1 MYSVSILVC
10 GLLCATA
17 SMTVR
22 LSSRKQET
30 ILMVLFTFL
39 FSLIMADRS
48 LDIPDTFWYQNSF
61 SELDAHQQYAFS
73 LFQDNYRFGFE
84 YGYIY
89 FMQFFKRFISTDYRV
104 FFFFCSIIIS
114 SLFIYSVKNIYIYLV
129 DDDSEDINYPL
140 LFCIYVSYFGLYY
153 CGMAIRAG
161 LAMGLILLGVVFS
174 LRKKYVPAIL
184 LLFVAFTLQRTSV
197 VGVGLLLSILF
208 FRLKI
213 NKRIMM
219 GIWLAIGI
227 LIFSGVAT
235 RLFSYTSDLLVML
248 FNRSSLDY
256 SRYLLRGGQAS
267 EAGIAV
273 FLDWVIGIIILLSIY
288 EDERI
293 ARIFNI
299 YLVGFIIIVFTMTIP
314 GFNRISDYFT
324 VVNIPMLYQFSTDRN
339 INRFIRI
346 FLCVLVVGLNI
357 VRVLNRYGWV

>member
-1 MYSVSILVC
+1 MYSISILVC

-22 LSSRKQET
+22 LNKRKQET
-30 ILMVLFTFL
+30 ILMVLL
-39 FSLIMADRS
+39 VLVFSLLMAYRS
-48 LDIPDTFWYQNSF
+48 LEIPDTFWYQNSF
-61 SELDAHQQYAFS
+61 SELDAHQKYTFS

-89 FMQFFKRFISTDYRV
+89 FMQLFKRFISTDYRA
-104 FFFFCSIIIS
+104 FFFFCSIVIS
-114 SLFIYSVKNIYIYLV
+114 ALFIYSVKSIYAYLV
-129 DDDSEDINYPL
+129 NEDNEDVNYPL

-153 CGMAIRAG
+153 CGIAIRAG
-161 LAMGLILLGVVFS
+161 LAMGLILLGVVFA
-174 LRKKYVPAIL
+174 LRKKYIPAVL

-197 VGVGLLLSILF
+197 VGVGLLISILF

-213 NKRIMM
+213 NKRVMM
-219 GIWLAIGI
+219 WIWLVIGV
-227 LIFSGVAT
+227 LIFSGI
-235 RLFSYTSDLLVML
+235 SDLLVML

-273 FLDWVIGIIILLSIY
+273 FLDWIIGIIILLSIY

-299 YLVGFIIIVFTMTIP
+299 YLVGFVIIVFTMTIP

-324 VVNIPMLYQFSTDRN
+324 VMNIPMLYKFSTDRN
-339 INRFIRI
+339 INRLIRI
-346 FLCVLVVGLNI
+346 SLCVLVVGMNI